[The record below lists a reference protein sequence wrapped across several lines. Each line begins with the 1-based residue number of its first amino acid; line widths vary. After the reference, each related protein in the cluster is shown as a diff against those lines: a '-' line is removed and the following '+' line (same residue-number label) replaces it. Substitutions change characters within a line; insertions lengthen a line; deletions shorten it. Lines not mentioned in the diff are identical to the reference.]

1 MNPFELAE
9 IDHTWEIIEDFEIR
23 GDEVFFLTSEEAE
36 HRLSQYVVEHRTRA
50 IPMLYLQEHEP
61 ELFESMENTDEE
73 YGPDVRILSPFDLRN
88 FDLAV
93 KDYVLEDALD
103 RMPTDEYVINTN
115 GEQEIMQT
123 KPFPD
128 VDVPNVY
135 DRELEAISLYSR
147 NNDNSWKEE
156 EFMCFQM
163 TLTEDSIPALIQH
176 MYAFHTRMIS
186 LYDLRLI
193 APDVC
198 ESLYNIEEEWSIDN
212 YSEKEQKNLYV
223 GLRGDIVERVFD
235 LIYDSEFF
243 TI

>member
-1 MNPFELAE
+1 
-9 IDHTWEIIEDFEIR
+9 
-23 GDEVFFLTSEEAE
+23 
-36 HRLSQYVVEHRTRA
+36 
-50 IPMLYLQEHEP
+50 
-61 ELFESMENTDEE
+61 
-73 YGPDVRILSPFDLRN
+73 
-88 FDLAV
+88 
-93 KDYVLEDALD
+93 
-103 RMPTDEYVINTN
+103 
-115 GEQEIMQT
+115 
-123 KPFPD
+123 
-128 VDVPNVY
+128 
-135 DRELEAISLYSR
+135 
-147 NNDNSWKEE
+147 
-156 EFMCFQM
+156 MCFQM